1 MRIGVPREIQP
12 GETRVALT
20 PQSLPLLARDG
31 HDVMIERGAGAAAH
45 FPDAAYVAGANCGGS
60 QALFDQSDVIL
71 KVQPLGYNPSTE
83 RHEAEMLPSG
93 RVTSPRLA
101 GAAHPS

>member
-31 HDVMIERGAGAAAH
+31 HHVMIERGAGA
-45 FPDAAYVAGANCGGS
+45 GALSRCGVRRGGS
-60 QALFDQSDVIL
+60 KLWRIL
-71 KVQPLGYNPSTE
+71 RRSST
-83 RHEAEMLPSG
+83 SQ
-93 RVTSPRLA
+93 TS
-101 GAAHPS
+101 S